1 MLNRSG
7 APPSDKLD
15 EITRVLQTALKN
27 ITNEDIEL
35 FILYENEKAVNYV
48 NDLLDTGPVKKQH
61 TPRQRANSSPPRNKS
76 RLTDREAKKF
86 A

>member
-48 NDLLDTGPVKKQH
+48 NDLLDTGPVKK
-61 TPRQRANSSPPRNKS
+61 
-76 RLTDREAKKF
+76 
-86 A
+86 